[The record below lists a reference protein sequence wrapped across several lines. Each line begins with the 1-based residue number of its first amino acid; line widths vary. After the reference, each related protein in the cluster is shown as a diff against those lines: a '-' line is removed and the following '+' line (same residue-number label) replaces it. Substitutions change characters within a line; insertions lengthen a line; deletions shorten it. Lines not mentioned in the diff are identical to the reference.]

1 MSIPTREGGN
11 LLQSRKFLLMLGV
24 LPLLFVSPDSSAGA
38 TEGTAYL
45 SFQKA
50 VASTDNG
57 QVYTIRNGDTIARII
72 RKLGWSAKRYGVI
85 KELNPHIPDL
95 NKIYP
100 GQKILLAPPGELKS
114 LAGEDLEVSNYRA
127 KKGDSLTRIISSELH
142 PEPTEL
148 AKIIRS
154 IRQLNPAIAD
164 FNKIYPGQVIRI
176 PRLREAVSDGEK
188 LAPPA
193 PAAKSGAEEKPL
205 SMGLPPVAERYLPAI
220 RHIIELLN
228 GTVITSGNYYIP
240 LPDSGQVTI
249 DCAAIPVV
257 ELGDGTTILLDF
269 AGRLPR
275 DLAGVI
281 QSHWKNYHLVRR
293 AGDQG
298 LAAVLQEIILFSPSL
313 RMAKAAQPLAL
324 EGIPQV
330 KLSLDWLITKK
341 VSSGDAPSQLGL
353 IFAADQS
360 QLLPSP
366 LVKYALKK
374 GVNICEILGDKVPAV
389 RPAAADL
396 PPAQQ
401 IKGITNDELLYNFL
415 VYLGLEP
422 LPDREVKIYDSQK
435 DGFNL
440 AIKAEYMMKRG
451 GKTLLITKNK
461 LPQQLSDKL
470 LQEGMVPFA
479 PTPGATRVSML
490 EGVLA
495 VLGIPYQFAL
505 FSLPPPQEKSMVRV
519 SFSALKIDGE
529 KGLTYFVDYDLDREI
544 YEFLTV
550 QRKLNMI
557 RY

>member
-1 MSIPTREGGN
+1 MLKN
-11 LLQSRKFLLMLGV
+11 RKLLLMLGV
-24 LPLLFVSPDSSAGA
+24 LPWLLVSPDYPAGA
-38 TEGTAYL
+38 AEGTAYL

-50 VASTDNG
+50 VSGTDSE
-57 QVYTIRNGDTIARII
+57 QVYRIRNGDTIARII

-85 KELNPHIPDL
+85 KGLNPHIPDL

-100 GQKILLAPPGELKS
+100 GQKLILALPGELKS

-127 KKGDSLTRIISSELH
+127 KKGDSLTRIISQELH

-148 AKIIRS
+148 AKIVRS

-176 PRLREAVSDGEK
+176 PRLREAGSDGEK

-193 PAAKSGAEEKPL
+193 PVKSGAEEKPL
-205 SMGLPPVAERYLPAI
+205 SIGLPPVAARYLPAI

-281 QSHWKNYHLVRR
+281 QSHWKNYHLVEL
-293 AGDQG
+293 ASDQG
-298 LAAVLQEIILFSPSL
+298 LAAVLQTIILFSPSL
-313 RMAKAAQPLAL
+313 RMAKSAQPLAL

-374 GVNICEILGDKVPAV
+374 GVNVCEILGDRVPAG

-396 PPAQQ
+396 PPIPQ

-470 LQEGMVPFA
+470 QQEGTVPFA

-495 VLGIPYQFAL
+495 VLGMPYQFAF
-505 FSLPPPQEKSMVRV
+505 FSLPPPQEESMARV
-519 SFSALKIDGE
+519 SFSALKVDGE
-529 KGLTYFVDYDLDREI
+529 KGPTYFIDYDLGREI